1 MSSPC
6 GPSAHRRR
14 AFTLIELLVV
24 IAIIAVLI
32 GILLPA
38 LAKARGAARTTLCQ
52 SNMKQ
57 IGMATGI
64 YVDRFAGALPALS
77 WRGGPGRLPTSDTD
91 IQTADSD
98 QAAVRF
104 QAVDIMRRWETGV
117 LIPATSGGANWFPHL
132 WFSHLVMLE
141 ELGSLDAES
150 AVAVCPDDREQME
163 RLETPPESISDY
175 NVRFR
180 RYESTYETIAQ
191 TYSVDMVG
199 GRLEPLSQ
207 HGGNIWQFQRPATYL
222 TTRRAG
228 EVVFPSGKA
237 HMFDSYGRH
246 SGSEVLFYADE
257 RASQPILF
265 FDGSVRMVATGECN
279 RGFRPLEPRSPEPTV
294 MSTSGQGA
302 RQYFGYFRWT
312 RGGLRGIDIGGGEI
326 STGQD

>member
-1 MSSPC
+1 MRILRDRC
-6 GPSAHRRR
+6 AHP

-24 IAIIAVLI
+24 IAIIALLI

-38 LAKARGAARTTLCQ
+38 LARARKAARTTLCR
-52 SNMKQ
+52 SNLRQ
-57 IGMATGI
+57 IGTAAGI
-64 YVDRFAGALPALS
+64 YTDRFAGALPALS
-77 WRGGPGRLPTSDTD
+77 WRGGPGLLPTSDVD
-91 IQTADSD
+91 IQTATTD

-104 QAVDIMRRWETGV
+104 QAVDIMRRWESGV
-117 LIPATSGGANWFPHL
+117 LIPATSGGSNWFPHL

-150 AVAVCPDDREQME
+150 AVAVCPEDREQLE
-163 RLETPPESISDY
+163 RLETLPESMDH
-175 NVRFR
+175 NLRFR

-207 HGGNIWQFQRPATYL
+207 HGRSIWEFQRAQIYL
-222 TTRRAG
+222 ATRRAS

-237 HMFDSYGRH
+237 HMFDSFGRH
-246 SGSEVLFYADE
+246 NGGEVLFYADE

-265 FDGSVRMVATGECN
+265 FDGSVRTEETSESN
-279 RGFRPLEPRSPEPTV
+279 RGFRPREPGSPEPSV
-294 MSTSGQGA
+294 MTLVTPGVGTTE
-302 RQYFGYFRWT
+302 YVGHHRWT
-312 RGGLRGIDIGGGEI
+312 RGGLRGIDWGAGEI